1 MRILVVDD
9 EVPVSEVIRFVL
21 EADELRDVWLAHD
34 CDQAMEVANRF
45 QPNVVVLDYM
55 LPNMDGESIAT
66 RLRALVPDVKIVS
79 FSAALD
85 TQPQWADDFVN
96 KVEIADLPAAVRRLV
111 PVA

>member
-21 EADELRDVWLAHD
+21 QADELKDVWLAHD
-34 CDQAMEVANRF
+34 CDEAMEVAHRV
-45 QPNVVVLDYM
+45 QPHVVVLDYM
-55 LPNMDGESIAT
+55 LPNMDGQSIAA

-85 TQPQWADDFVN
+85 ATPPWADDFVN
-96 KVEIADLPAAVRRLV
+96 KVEISELPAAVRRLV